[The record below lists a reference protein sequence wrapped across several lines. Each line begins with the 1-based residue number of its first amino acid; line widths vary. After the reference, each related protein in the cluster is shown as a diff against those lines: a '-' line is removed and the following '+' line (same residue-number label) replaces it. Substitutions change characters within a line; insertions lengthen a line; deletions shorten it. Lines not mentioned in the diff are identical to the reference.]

1 MLDKAREQ
9 ILSEKEAAKKE
20 LHSTIVSMSVEISE
34 KVLRKQL
41 AEKDRQVEYI
51 NELLNEMSRN

>member
-1 MLDKAREQ
+1 
-9 ILSEKEAAKKE
+9 
-20 LHSTIVSMSVEISE
+20 VEISE